1 VVVTRRCAVEF
12 VGRGGRERRIGGR
25 IVLGVGGRPQWR
37 AAGGRAAGWRRR
49 LTEVGEDGAHGGG
62 VGDEGDDA
70 DFAPVLR
77 ARQRANFI
85 DAGEQQRPGIA
96 GGAGHC
102 RRGPVSGGRR

>member
-1 VVVTRRCAVEF
+1 
-12 VGRGGRERRIGGR
+12 
-25 IVLGVGGRPQWR
+25 
-37 AAGGRAAGWRRR
+37 
-49 LTEVGEDGAHGGG
+49 
-62 VGDEGDDA
+62 
-70 DFAPVLR
+70 VLR